1 MNYKQRLLQA
11 DAENKRAKQIDQSFK
26 RAEQAWKADILETSI
41 ALDNAKDKLEAAR
54 LKEPLRS
61 SDVLA
66 AKREVLSLETGL
78 KELQEEYMELFEEQT
93 SEELMPLQVTQ

>member
-26 RAEQAWKADILETSI
+26 RAKQAWEADILETSI

-54 LKEPLRS
+54 LKEPLKS
-61 SDVLA
+61 SEVLE
-66 AKREVLSLETGL
+66 AKREVQALETGL
-78 KELQEEYMELFEEQT
+78 AELKEEFNELFLEEQST
-93 SEELMPLQVTQ
+93 SDQVTQ